1 MNLRIPGPTP
11 LPPEVK
17 EALGAE
23 MIDHR
28 GVQFE
33 EMLQEVTSHLR
44 HFYQTSGDVLV
55 LTASGTGGL
64 EAALVN
70 VLSPGDHVLAISTG
84 HFGQRWADIARAF
97 GARVTQLDVPWGQA
111 LQPAAVESALH
122 EHSDIRLLLTTHNE
136 TSTGVLNDLAPLA
149 SILRGMGE
157 QCRLWLVDAVSSLGA
172 VDLPMDEWGCD
183 LVISASQKGW
193 MAPPGLAFVG
203 VSARAWEWMAQAR
216 CPRFYWD
223 LRTARTLAA
232 KGQTPYTPAVSALF
246 GLRAA
251 LRRMADEGLPAI
263 VERHQLLAAQT
274 RNGLQAL
281 GLQLFADEGCASPTM
296 TAVRVPEGISAVE
309 IKRRLLSEHGVA
321 VAAGMGSA
329 KDKILRIAHMGYC
342 TPADID
348 NVLVSLDIVLKGHQ
362 ALEETCGAS

>member
-17 EALGAE
+17 AALSEE

-28 GVQFE
+28 GIQFE

-44 HFYQTSGDVLV
+44 YFYQTSADVLI

-70 VLSPGDHVLAISTG
+70 VLSPGDHVLAVSTG
-84 HFGQRWADIARAF
+84 HFGQRWADMARAF
-97 GARVTQLDVPWGQA
+97 GARVTQLDFPAGEA
-111 LQPAAVESALH
+111 LQAAAVERALR
-122 EHSDIRLLLTTHNE
+122 EDADIRLLLTTHNE
-136 TSTGVLNDLAPLA
+136 TSTAVLNDLAPVA
-149 SILRGMGE
+149 SLLRELNG
-157 QCRLWLVDAVSSLGA
+157 QRPLWLVDAVSSLGA
-172 VDLPMDEWGCD
+172 VELPMDEWGCD
-183 LVISASQKGW
+183 LVISASQKAW

-203 VSARAWEWMAQAR
+203 VSQRAWERMAQAR

-223 LRTARTLAA
+223 LRTARTSAA
-232 KGQTPYTPAVSALF
+232 KGQTPFTPAVSALF

-251 LRRMADEGLPAI
+251 LRCMTKEGLPAI
-263 VERHQLLAAQT
+263 VERHRALAAQT

-281 GLQLFADEGCASPTM
+281 GLRLFAAEGCASPTL
-296 TAVRVPEGISAVE
+296 TAVHVPAGVSAVE
-309 IKRRLLSEHGVA
+309 LQRRLLSEHGVV

-329 KDKILRIAHMGYC
+329 NDKILRIAHMGYC
-342 TPADID
+342 TPSDID
-348 NVLVSLDIVLKGHQ
+348 DVLLSLDKVLNGHQ
-362 ALEETCGAS
+362 ALEEPCGTS

>member
-11 LPPEVK
+11 LPPEVQA
-17 EALGAE
+17 ALGAE

-33 EMLQEVTSHLR
+33 EMLQQVTSHLR
-44 HFYQTSGDVLV
+44 RFYQTSGDVLL

-70 VLSPGDHVLAISTG
+70 VLSPGDHVLAVSTG

-111 LQPAAVESALH
+111 LQPAAVGRALN
-122 EHSDIRLLLTTHNE
+122 EHADIRLLLTTHNE

-149 SILRGMGE
+149 SILRGMGG
-157 QCRLWLVDAVSSLGA
+157 QRPLWLVDAVSSLGA
-172 VDLPMDEWGCD
+172 VDLPTDEWGCD
-183 LVISASQKGW
+183 LVISASQKAW

-203 VSARAWEWMAQAR
+203 VSPHAWECMAQAR

-223 LRTARTLAA
+223 LRTARTFAR
-232 KGQTPYTPAVSALF
+232 KGQTPYTPAVSVLF

-251 LRRMADEGLPAI
+251 LHRMAEEGLPAI
-263 VERHQLLAAQT
+263 VKRHRLLAAQT
-274 RNGLQAL
+274 RQGLQAL
-281 GLQLFADEGCASPTM
+281 GLRLFADEACASPTM
-296 TAVRVPEGISAVE
+296 TAVWLPEGVSAVE
-309 IKRRLLSEHGVA
+309 TKCRLLSEHGVA

-348 NVLVSLDIVLKGHQ
+348 SVLVSLDMVLNRKG
-362 ALEETCGAS
+362 

>member
-11 LPPEVK
+11 LPPEVLA
-17 EALGAE
+17 ALGDE

-28 GVQFE
+28 GSQFE
-33 EMLQEVTSHLR
+33 ELLHEVTAQLHG
-44 HFYQTSGDVLV
+44 FYRTAGDVLL

-70 VLSPGDHVLAISTG
+70 VLSPGDHVLSVCTG

-97 GARVTQLDVPWGQA
+97 GARVTQLDVPWGQG
-111 LQPAAVESALH
+111 LQPAAVERALH
-122 EHSDIRLLLTTHNE
+122 AQPDIRLLLTTHNE

-149 SILRGMGE
+149 GILRAMGS
-157 QCRLWLVDAVSSLGA
+157 RRPLWLVDAVSSLGA

-183 LVISASQKGW
+183 LVVSASQKAW

-203 VSARAWEWMAQAR
+203 VSSRAWEAMEQAR

-223 LRTARTLAA
+223 LRTARASA
-232 KGQTPYTPAVSALF
+232 SRGQTPYTPAVTTLF

-251 LRRMADEGLPAI
+251 LRRMASEGLPAI
-263 VERHQLLAAQT
+263 VRRHQHLAGQT
-274 RNGLQAL
+274 RQGLRAL
-281 GLQLFADEGCASPTM
+281 GLRLFVADECASPTM
-296 TAVRVPEGISAVE
+296 TAVCVPEGASGVE
-309 IKRRLLSEHGVA
+309 IKRRLLSEHGIA
-321 VAAGMGSA
+321 IAAGMGNI
-329 KDKILRIAHMGYC
+329 KDQILRIAHMGYC

-348 NVLVSLDIVLKGHQ
+348 SVLL
-362 ALEETCGAS
+362 ALGRVMNACNLSEP